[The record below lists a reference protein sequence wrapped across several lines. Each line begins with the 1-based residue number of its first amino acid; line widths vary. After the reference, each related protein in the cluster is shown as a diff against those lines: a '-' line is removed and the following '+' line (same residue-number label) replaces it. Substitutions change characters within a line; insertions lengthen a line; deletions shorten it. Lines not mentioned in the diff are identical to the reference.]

1 MLKPVNSIWDSCL
14 SIIKDSVSAQSYT
27 TWFEP
32 IVPVGFEENLLTIQ
46 VPSQFFYEWLEEHY
60 VSLIGKALRQVTD
73 APCRIKYNITKREE
87 AVNLHKINL
96 STPTQKQGSF
106 AINPFAIPGLKK
118 NQVDSMLNTRYV
130 FTNYIAGSCNDLARS
145 AGEAIANKPGNN
157 SFNPMMV
164 YSGVGM
170 GKTHLIQAI
179 GNEIKA
185 KFPEKLVL
193 YTAAERFSTQFVES
207 VRTNTQNDF
216 INFYQSLDVLIV
228 DDIQFL
234 TGKEKTQEIFFH
246 VFNHLHQQGKQLI
259 LTSDSPAKE
268 LKGMDD
274 RLLSRFKWG
283 LTADLKLPD
292 LETRTAILRNR
303 IQNDG
308 MELSDEIVDFIANNI
323 KSSVRD
329 LEGALIT
336 LLAATSFGRT
346 IDLAAARESL
356 SHIIKTDSQDLSI
369 ENIKKM
375 VAAHQ
380 GITLEAMVGTSRK
393 REIVQARQIAM
404 FLAKKFTQYSLKTI
418 GSHFGNRDH
427 STVIHSCSTVDNLMV
442 TERKFKTIVDDLQKK
457 LKAIA

>member
-1 MLKPVNSIWDSCL
+1 M
-14 SIIKDSVSAQSYT
+14 
-27 TWFEP
+27 
-32 IVPVGFEENLLTIQ
+32 
-46 VPSQFFYEWLEEHY
+46 
-60 VSLIGKALRQVTD
+60 
-73 APCRIKYNITKREE
+73 
-87 AVNLHKINL
+87 
-96 STPTQKQGSF
+96 
-106 AINPFAIPGLKK
+106 
-118 NQVDSMLNTRYV
+118 
-130 FTNYIAGSCNDLARS
+130 
-145 AGEAIANKPGNN
+145 
-157 SFNPMMV
+157 
-164 YSGVGM
+164 
-170 GKTHLIQAI
+170 
-179 GNEIKA
+179 
-185 KFPEKLVL
+185 
-193 YTAAERFSTQFVES
+193 
-207 VRTNTQNDF
+207 
-216 INFYQSLDVLIV
+216 
-228 DDIQFL
+228 
-234 TGKEKTQEIFFH
+234 
-246 VFNHLHQQGKQLI
+246 HQQGKQLI

-303 IQNDG
+303 IKNDG

-329 LEGALIT
+329 LEGALVT
-336 LLAATSFGRT
+336 LLATSLGRS
-346 IDLAAARESL
+346 IDLAVARDVLSSL
-356 SHIIKTDSQDLSI
+356 IKTDSQDLSI